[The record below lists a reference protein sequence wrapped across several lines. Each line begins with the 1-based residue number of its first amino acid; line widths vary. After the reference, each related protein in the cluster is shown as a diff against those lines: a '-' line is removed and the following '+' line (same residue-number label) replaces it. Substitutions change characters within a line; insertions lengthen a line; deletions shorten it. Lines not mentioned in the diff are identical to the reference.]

1 MIRDKPVPPR
11 QPDPAFDNFDELRTV
26 EEMNDILADR
36 HRVKMNSLMSEFN
49 LIFLNFELFV
59 KNIQIQFLS
68 SRARPRTK
76 ASRCLLLHSFPR
88 SCLCRFD
95 FCQKKT

>member
-11 QPDPAFDNFDELRTV
+11 QADPAFDNFDELRTV

-49 LIFLNFELFV
+49 LIFLIS
-59 KNIQIQFLS
+59 K
-68 SRARPRTK
+68 
-76 ASRCLLLHSFPR
+76 
-88 SCLCRFD
+88 
-95 FCQKKT
+95 